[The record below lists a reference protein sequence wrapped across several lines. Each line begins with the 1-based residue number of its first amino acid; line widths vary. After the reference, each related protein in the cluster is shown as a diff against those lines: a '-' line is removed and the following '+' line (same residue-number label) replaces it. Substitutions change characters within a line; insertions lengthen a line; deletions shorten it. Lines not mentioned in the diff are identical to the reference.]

1 MRFGLEILTKLKMM
15 KRYSFLY
22 ILTAFFIF
30 SCSSDKV
37 EDVVDASSI
46 IGTWEATDL
55 MINNETAS
63 DDAKNA
69 RDILNFLTAKDC
81 YILSFTFNS
90 DLTVTAENASNYVEI
105 NVNSAGTGLE
115 IPCPT
120 ESDTEASTYTFDG
133 MVLTILDSNG
143 ETITIDVAIDGDTMA
158 VDAADLDI
166 PNFNDSGELVFIKR

>member
-1 MRFGLEILTKLKMM
+1 MMR
-15 KRYSFLY
+15 RYSLLY
-22 ILTAFFIF
+22 VLAIFIVC

-37 EDVVDASSI
+37 VDVVDASSI
-46 IGTWEATDL
+46 IGTWEATEL

-90 DLTVTAENASNYVEI
+90 DLTVTASNSSNYVEI
-105 NVNSAGTGLE
+105 SVNSAGTGLE

-120 ESDTEASTYTFDG
+120 ESDNEASTYTFDG
-133 MVLTILDSNG
+133 MVLTILDGNG
-143 ETITIDVAIDGDTMA
+143 ETIAVDVTIDGDMMT

>member
-1 MRFGLEILTKLKMM
+1 M
-15 KRYSFLY
+15 KNYSLLGVLAVFL
-22 ILTAFFIF
+22 LF
-30 SCSSDKV
+30 SCSSDKEV
-37 EDVVDASSI
+37 DVVDANAI
-46 IGTWEATDL
+46 IGTWDVNEL

-90 DLTVTAENASNYVEI
+90 DLSVTADNSSNYVEI
-105 NVNSAGTGLE
+105 SVNSAGTGLE

-133 MVLTILDSNG
+133 MVLTILDGNG
-143 ETITIDVAIDGDTMA
+143 ETVTVDVSIDGDIMT

>member
-1 MRFGLEILTKLKMM
+1 MM
-15 KRYSFLY
+15 QRYSLFYVLAAFL
-22 ILTAFFIF
+22 IF
-30 SCSSDKV
+30 SCSSDKI
-37 EDVVDASSI
+37 EEVVDASSI
-46 IGTWEATDL
+46 IGTWDATEL
-55 MINNETAS
+55 MINNDTAS

-90 DLTVTAENASNYVEI
+90 DLTVTGSNSSNYVEI
-105 NVNSAGTGLE
+105 SVNSAGTGLE

-133 MVLTILDSNG
+133 MVLNILDGNG
-143 ETITIDVAIDGDTMA
+143 ETVSVDVTINGDVMA

-166 PNFNDSGELVFIKR
+166 PNFNDSGELIFIKR

>member
-1 MRFGLEILTKLKMM
+1 ML
-15 KRYSFLY
+15 RYSFLY
-22 ILTAFFIF
+22 ILAAFFIF

-37 EDVVDASSI
+37 EDVADASSI

-55 MINNETAS
+55 MINNDTAS

-90 DLTVTAENASNYVEI
+90 DLTVTAQNASNYVEI
-105 NVNSAGTGLE
+105 SVNSAGTGLE

-143 ETITIDVAIDGDTMA
+143 ETITVDVTIDGDTMA

-166 PNFNDSGELVFIKR
+166 PNFNDSGELIFIKR

>member
-1 MRFGLEILTKLKMM
+1 MM
-15 KRYSFLY
+15 QRYSLLYVLAAFL
-22 ILTAFFIF
+22 IF

-46 IGTWEATDL
+46 LGTWEATDL

-81 YILSFTFNS
+81 YILSFTFKS
-90 DLTVTAENASNYVEI
+90 DLTVTAQNSSNYVEI
-105 NVNSAGTGLE
+105 SVNSAGTGLE

-133 MVLTILDSNG
+133 MVLTILDGNG
-143 ETITIDVAIDGDTMA
+143 ETVNVDVTIDGDTMA
-158 VDAADLDI
+158 VDAADLNI
-166 PNFNDSGELVFIKR
+166 PNFNDSGELIFIKR

>member
-1 MRFGLEILTKLKMM
+1 MQ
-15 KRYSFLY
+15 RYSLLYVLAAFL
-22 ILTAFFIF
+22 IF

-46 IGTWEATDL
+46 LGTWEATDL

-81 YILSFTFNS
+81 YILSFTFKS
-90 DLTVTAENASNYVEI
+90 DLTVTAQNSSNYVEI
-105 NVNSAGTGLE
+105 SVNSAGTGLE

-133 MVLTILDSNG
+133 MVLTILDGNG
-143 ETITIDVAIDGDTMA
+143 ETVNVDVTIDGDTMA
-158 VDAADLDI
+158 VDAADLNI
-166 PNFNDSGELVFIKR
+166 PNFNDSGKLIFIKR

>member
-1 MRFGLEILTKLKMM
+1 MQ
-15 KRYSFLY
+15 RYSLLYVVAVFL
-22 ILTAFFIF
+22 IF

-46 IGTWEATDL
+46 LGTWEATDL

-90 DLTVTAENASNYVEI
+90 DLTVTAQNSSNYVEI
-105 NVNSAGTGLE
+105 SVNSAGTGLE

-133 MVLTILDSNG
+133 MVLTILDGNG
-143 ETITIDVAIDGDTMA
+143 ETVNVDVTIDGDTMA
-158 VDAADLDI
+158 VDAADLNI
-166 PNFNDSGELVFIKR
+166 PNFNDSGELIFIKR

>member
-1 MRFGLEILTKLKMM
+1 MM
-15 KRYSFLY
+15 QRYSLFYVLAAFL
-22 ILTAFFIF
+22 IF
-30 SCSSDKV
+30 SCSSDKI
-37 EDVVDASSI
+37 EEVVDASSI
-46 IGTWEATDL
+46 IGTWDATEL
-55 MINNETAS
+55 MINNDTAS

-90 DLTVTAENASNYVEI
+90 DLTVTASNSSNYVEI
-105 NVNSAGTGLE
+105 SVNSAGTGLE

-133 MVLTILDSNG
+133 MVLNILDGNG
-143 ETITIDVAIDGDTMA
+143 ETVSVDVTINGDVMA

-166 PNFNDSGELVFIKR
+166 PNFNDSGELIFIKR

>member
-1 MRFGLEILTKLKMM
+1 MQ
-15 KRYSFLY
+15 RYSLLYVLAAFL
-22 ILTAFFIF
+22 IF

-46 IGTWEATDL
+46 LGTWEATDL

-81 YILSFTFNS
+81 YILSFTFKS
-90 DLTVTAENASNYVEI
+90 DLTVTAQNSSNYVEI
-105 NVNSAGTGLE
+105 SVNSAGTGLE

-133 MVLTILDSNG
+133 MVLTILDGNG
-143 ETITIDVAIDGDTMA
+143 ETVNVDVTIDGDTMA
-158 VDAADLDI
+158 VDAADLNI
-166 PNFNDSGELVFIKR
+166 PNFNDSGELIFIKR

>member
-1 MRFGLEILTKLKMM
+1 M
-15 KRYSFLY
+15 KNYSFLGVLA
-22 ILTAFFIF
+22 IFLLF
-30 SCSSDKV
+30 SCSSDKEV
-37 EDVVDASSI
+37 DVADANAI
-46 IGTWEATDL
+46 IGTWDVTEL

-90 DLTVTAENASNYVEI
+90 DLSVTADNSSNYVEI
-105 NVNSAGTGLE
+105 SVNSAGTGLE

-133 MVLTILDSNG
+133 MVLTILDGNG
-143 ETITIDVAIDGDTMA
+143 ETVTVDVSIDGDIMT

>member
-1 MRFGLEILTKLKMM
+1 MQ
-15 KRYSFLY
+15 RYSLLYVVAVFL
-22 ILTAFFIF
+22 IF

-46 IGTWEATDL
+46 LGTWEATDL

-81 YILSFTFNS
+81 YILSFTFKS
-90 DLTVTAENASNYVEI
+90 DLTVTAQNSSNYVEI
-105 NVNSAGTGLE
+105 SVNSAGTGLE

-133 MVLTILDSNG
+133 MVLTILDGNG
-143 ETITIDVAIDGDTMA
+143 ETVNVDVTIDGDTMA
-158 VDAADLDI
+158 VDAADLNI
-166 PNFNDSGELVFIKR
+166 PNFNDSGELIFIKR

>member
-1 MRFGLEILTKLKMM
+1 MQ
-15 KRYSFLY
+15 RYSLLL
-22 ILTAFFIF
+22 IVAAFMVY

-37 EDVVDASSI
+37 VEVVDASSI
-46 IGTWEATDL
+46 IGTWEATEL

-81 YILSFTFNS
+81 FILSFTFNS
-90 DLTVTAENASNYVEI
+90 DLTVTASNSSNYVEI
-105 NVNSAGTGLE
+105 SVNSAGTGLE

-120 ESDTEASTYTFDG
+120 QSDNEASTYTFDG
-133 MVLTILDSNG
+133 MVLTILDGNG
-143 ETITIDVAIDGDTMA
+143 ETITVDVTIDGDMMT

-166 PNFNDSGELVFIKR
+166 PNFNDSGELVFVKR

>member
-1 MRFGLEILTKLKMM
+1 MQ
-15 KRYSFLY
+15 RYSLLY
-22 ILTAFFIF
+22 VLTAFLIL

-46 IGTWEATDL
+46 IGTWEATEL
-55 MINNETAS
+55 MVNNETAS

-90 DLTVTAENASNYVEI
+90 DLTVTASNSSNYVEI
-105 NVNSAGTGLE
+105 SVNSTQTGLE

-120 ESDTEASTYTFDG
+120 ESDSEASTYTFDG
-133 MVLTILDSNG
+133 VVLTILDGNG
-143 ETITIDVAIDGDTMA
+143 ETINVDVTINGDTMV
-158 VDAADLDI
+158 VDAADLNI
-166 PNFNDSGELVFIKR
+166 PNFNDSGELIFIKR

>member
-1 MRFGLEILTKLKMM
+1 MQ
-15 KRYSFLY
+15 RYSLLFVLATFL
-22 ILTAFFIF
+22 LF

-37 EDVVDASSI
+37 VDVVDASSI

-69 RDILNFLTAKDC
+69 RDILNFLSAKDC

-90 DLTVTAENASNYVEI
+90 DLTVTAENSSNYVEI
-105 NVNSAGTGLE
+105 SVNSAGTGLE

-120 ESDTEASTYTFDG
+120 ESDLEASTYTFDG
-133 MVLTILDSNG
+133 MVLTILDGNG
-143 ETITIDVAIDGDTMA
+143 ETVTLDVSIDGDTMA

-166 PNFNDSGELVFIKR
+166 PNFNDSGELIFIKR

>member
-1 MRFGLEILTKLKMM
+1 MM
-15 KRYSFLY
+15 KRYSLLY
-22 ILTAFFIF
+22 ILVTFLIF

-37 EDVVDASSI
+37 VDVVDASSI
-46 IGTWEATDL
+46 IGTWDVTEL

-90 DLTVTAENASNYVEI
+90 DMTVTASNSSNYVEI
-105 NVNSAGTGLE
+105 SVNSSGTGLE

-120 ESDTEASTYTFDG
+120 ESDNEASTYTFDG
-133 MVLTILDSNG
+133 KVLTILDGDG
-143 ETITIDVAIDGDTMA
+143 ETVSVNVTIDKDMMT

-166 PNFNDSGELVFIKR
+166 PNFNDSGELIFIKR

>member
-1 MRFGLEILTKLKMM
+1 MM
-15 KRYSFLY
+15 ERYSLLY
-22 ILTAFFIF
+22 ILAAFLIF

-37 EDVVDASSI
+37 EDVVDANSI

-55 MINNETAS
+55 MINSETAS

-90 DLTVTAENASNYVEI
+90 DLTVTAQNSYNYVEI
-105 NVNSAGTGLE
+105 SVNSAGTGLE

-120 ESDTEASTYTFDG
+120 ESDMEASTYTFDG
-133 MVLTILDSNG
+133 MVLTILDGNG
-143 ETITIDVAIDGDTMA
+143 ETVDVDVTIDGDTMA

-166 PNFNDSGELVFIKR
+166 PNFNDSGELIFIKR

>member
-1 MRFGLEILTKLKMM
+1 MQ
-15 KRYSFLY
+15 RYSLFYVLG
-22 ILTAFFIF
+22 AFFIF
-30 SCSSDKV
+30 SCSSDKI
-37 EDVVDASSI
+37 EEVVDASSI
-46 IGTWEATDL
+46 IGTWDATEL
-55 MINNETAS
+55 MINNDTAS

-90 DLTVTAENASNYVEI
+90 DLTVTASNSSNYVEI
-105 NVNSAGTGLE
+105 SVNSAGTGLE

-133 MVLTILDSNG
+133 MVLNILDGNG
-143 ETITIDVAIDGDTMA
+143 ETVSVDVTINGDVMA

-166 PNFNDSGELVFIKR
+166 PNFNDSGELIFIKR

>member
-1 MRFGLEILTKLKMM
+1 MM
-15 KRYSFLY
+15 ERYSLLY
-22 ILTAFFIF
+22 ILAAFLIF

-37 EDVVDASSI
+37 EDVVDANSI

-55 MINNETAS
+55 MINSETAS

-90 DLTVTAENASNYVEI
+90 DLTVTAINSYNYVEI
-105 NVNSAGTGLE
+105 SVNSAGTGLE

-120 ESDTEASTYTFDG
+120 ESDMEASTYTFDG
-133 MVLTILDSNG
+133 MVLTILDGNG
-143 ETITIDVAIDGDTMA
+143 ETVNVDVTIDGDTMA

-166 PNFNDSGELVFIKR
+166 PNFNDSGELIFIKR

>member
-1 MRFGLEILTKLKMM
+1 M
-15 KRYSFLY
+15 KQRYSLLYVLAAFLV
-22 ILTAFFIF
+22 F

-46 IGTWEATDL
+46 IGTWEATNL

-90 DLTVTAENASNYVEI
+90 DLTVTAQNSSNYVEI
-105 NVNSAGTGLE
+105 SVNSAGTGLE

-120 ESDTEASTYTFDG
+120 DSDTEASTYTFDG
-133 MVLTILDSNG
+133 MVLTILDGNG
-143 ETITIDVAIDGDTMA
+143 ETVNVDVTIDGDTMA

-166 PNFNDSGELVFIKR
+166 PNFNDSGELIFTKR

>member
-1 MRFGLEILTKLKMM
+1 MM
-15 KRYSFLY
+15 QRYSFLY
-22 ILTAFFIF
+22 ILAAFLIF

-37 EDVVDASSI
+37 EDVADASSI
-46 IGTWEATDL
+46 IGTWEATNL
-55 MINNETAS
+55 MINNDTAS

-69 RDILNFLTAKDC
+69 RDILNFLTAKNC

-90 DLTVTAENASNYVEI
+90 DLTVTARNSSNYVEI
-105 NVNSAGTGLE
+105 SVNSAGTGLE

-120 ESDTEASTYTFDG
+120 DSDTEASTYTFDG

-143 ETITIDVAIDGDTMA
+143 ETITVDVTIDGDTMA

-166 PNFNDSGELVFIKR
+166 PNFNDSGELIFSKR

>member
-1 MRFGLEILTKLKMM
+1 MQ
-15 KRYSFLY
+15 RYSLLYVLPAFL
-22 ILTAFFIF
+22 IF

-55 MINNETAS
+55 MINSETAS

-90 DLTVTAENASNYVEI
+90 DLTVTAENSSNYVEI
-105 NVNSAGTGLE
+105 SVNSAGTGLE

-120 ESDTEASTYTFDG
+120 ESDSEASTYTFDG
-133 MVLTILDSNG
+133 LVLTILDGNG
-143 ETITIDVAIDGDTMA
+143 ETVNVDVTIDGDTMA
-158 VDAADLDI
+158 VDAADLNI
-166 PNFNDSGELVFIKR
+166 PNFNDSGELIFIKR

>member
-1 MRFGLEILTKLKMM
+1 MM
-15 KRYSFLY
+15 KNYSLLGVLALFL
-22 ILTAFFIF
+22 LF
-30 SCSSDKV
+30 SCSSDK
-37 EDVVDASSI
+37 EADVVDANAI
-46 IGTWEATDL
+46 IGTWDATEL

-69 RDILNFLTAKDC
+69 RDILNFLTAQDC

-90 DLTVTAENASNYVEI
+90 DLSVTADNSSNYVEI
-105 NVNSAGTGLE
+105 SVNSAGTGLE

-133 MVLTILDSNG
+133 MVLTILDGNG
-143 ETITIDVAIDGDTMA
+143 ETVSVDASIEGDIMT

-166 PNFNDSGELVFIKR
+166 PNFNDCGEFVFIKR

>member
-1 MRFGLEILTKLKMM
+1 MM
-15 KRYSFLY
+15 QRYSLLYVLAAFL
-22 ILTAFFIF
+22 IF

-90 DLTVTAENASNYVEI
+90 DLTVTAENSSNYVEI
-105 NVNSAGTGLE
+105 SVNSAGTGLE

-133 MVLTILDSNG
+133 MVLTILDGNG
-143 ETITIDVAIDGDTMA
+143 ETITVDVTIDGDTMA
-158 VDAADLDI
+158 VDATDLNI
-166 PNFNDSGELVFIKR
+166 PNFNDSGELIFIKR

>member
-1 MRFGLEILTKLKMM
+1 MM
-15 KRYSFLY
+15 QRYSFLY
-22 ILTAFFIF
+22 IMAAFLIF

-37 EDVVDASSI
+37 EDVADASSI

-69 RDILNFLTAKDC
+69 RDILNFLTAKNC
-81 YILSFTFNS
+81 YILSFTFNN
-90 DLTVTAENASNYVEI
+90 DLTVTARNSSNYVEI
-105 NVNSAGTGLE
+105 SVNSAGTGLE

-120 ESDTEASTYTFDG
+120 DSDTEASTYTFDG

-143 ETITIDVAIDGDTMA
+143 ETITVDVTIDGDTMA
-158 VDAADLDI
+158 VDAADLNI
-166 PNFNDSGELVFIKR
+166 PNFNDSGELIFIRR